1 MGSIGAL
8 GLLFGP
14 TSLAWLFVACLGLGP
29 TMFPL
34 ALTLFNLRSRTRATV
49 LAVSAF
55 GQGVSYT
62 LATLMVFLVGIF
74 REVTGG
80 WELTLWLLFVVAA
93 GSSIAGIQLAKHNFV
108 DDELS

>member
-1 MGSIGAL
+1 
-8 GLLFGP
+8 
-14 TSLAWLFVACLGLGP
+14 
-29 TMFPL
+29 
-34 ALTLFNLRSRTRATV
+34 
-49 LAVSAF
+49 
-55 GQGVSYT
+55 VSYT

-93 GSSIAGIQLAKHNFV
+93 GSSIAGLQLAKHNFV

>member
-1 MGSIGAL
+1 MGFDWSTWGYCL
-8 GLLFGP
+8 VLLTGLDFRGLPGSWTHNVPACADAFQP
-14 TSLAWLFVACLGLGP
+14 SLPDPCNGVG
-29 TMFPL
+29 
-34 ALTLFNLRSRTRATV
+34 S
-49 LAVSAF
+49 SAF

-80 WELTLWLLFVVAA
+80 WELTLWLLFAVAA
-93 GSSIAGIQLAKHNFV
+93 GSSIAGIQLAKHSFV

>member
-14 TSLAWLFVACLGLGP
+14 TSLAWVFVACLGLGP

-93 GSSIAGIQLAKHNFV
+93 GSSIAGLQLAKHNFV
-108 DDELS
+108 DDEVS